1 MTKVKRK
8 SLSKIIISH
17 LSNETKNN
25 LKNQEINIFKNSYQK
40 PLFDYISFCRHLN
53 LGEIKEII
61 YNIYS
66 SNEVYEKSKILIIMN
81 EILKLFFNEN
91 RKFTHLY
98 IPKNFDYQIYHIPG
112 ARRHLSEIEFL
123 SCNTSMNDNILIGL
137 IDICKS
143 IKELELSIDVDNYG
157 IIKLIKTREKLIS
170 LSLLESYYINKSPF
184 DKIIENS
191 LATHTNTLQ
200 NFKINRRP
208 TKIPS
213 FINLKVLELEDRY
226 FGEWNCLEN
235 LSLPFLQILRTSF
248 ISIKPLTNLIKNTNR
263 SLIEIKIDGVIHDE
277 IGNKNIIQAIYK
289 NCPKLKY
296 LKLMFRN
303 CNILELENLLTN
315 CQHLKV
321 LSFVI
326 NDIVFEWENLFKIL
340 IKLSPNDL
348 FKFKF
353 HSFDYELKPKLEF
366 LKLFFNNWKGIKY
379 FSCSTDIKDNI
390 LFELVE
396 NCKSIEELEIRF
408 GGHKYNN
415 GIGKL
420 IEAQKNLFSFSLID
434 HNYHRDLSFDEII
447 ENALIKHSNNIY
459 YYKITTSPTKVLSS
473 FVNLK
478 ILEFDDNRE
487 LDFLWNYSLPH
498 LQILRVKSFSE
509 KGLADLIKSTCGSL
523 IEIKIDYCDYY
534 DCTDIIQAIYQNCPK
549 LKYLKLRIGDWDI
562 FEFEKILIN
571 CQYLDTLFI
580 IIDNLY
586 YWNFLFDVLTKSSP
600 IGLFKFK
607 FNLIFDS
614 FYIPLKPF
622 FDNWVGRC
630 PILLSFDMT
639 TAEHMEDLLKEYE
652 DKGIIE
658 NYNNLCD
665 DDDGFELGKVKMM
678 I

>member
-1 MTKVKRK
+1 MSKLNRDVLRLIIEELQDDRKTLYSFLLVNKIYCEIIVPILWKNPWKFMTKVKRK

-61 YNIYS
+61 YIIYS

-366 LKLFFNNWKGIKY
+366 LKLFFNNWKGKRPIFLNFNNAKEIEYWLHKYETEGMIKN
-379 FSCSTDIKDNI
+379 CDDI
-390 LFELVE
+390 
-396 NCKSIEELEIRF
+396 ELE
-408 GGHKYNN
+408 
-415 GIGKL
+415 
-420 IEAQKNLFSFSLID
+420 
-434 HNYHRDLSFDEII
+434 NY
-447 ENALIKHSNNIY
+447 
-459 YYKITTSPTKVLSS
+459 
-473 FVNLK
+473 
-478 ILEFDDNRE
+478 
-487 LDFLWNYSLPH
+487 
-498 LQILRVKSFSE
+498 
-509 KGLADLIKSTCGSL
+509 
-523 IEIKIDYCDYY
+523 
-534 DCTDIIQAIYQNCPK
+534 
-549 LKYLKLRIGDWDI
+549 
-562 FEFEKILIN
+562 
-571 CQYLDTLFI
+571 
-580 IIDNLY
+580 
-586 YWNFLFDVLTKSSP
+586 
-600 IGLFKFK
+600 
-607 FNLIFDS
+607 
-614 FYIPLKPF
+614 
-622 FDNWVGRC
+622 
-630 PILLSFDMT
+630 
-639 TAEHMEDLLKEYE
+639 
-652 DKGIIE
+652 
-658 NYNNLCD
+658 
-665 DDDGFELGKVKMM
+665 
-678 I
+678 